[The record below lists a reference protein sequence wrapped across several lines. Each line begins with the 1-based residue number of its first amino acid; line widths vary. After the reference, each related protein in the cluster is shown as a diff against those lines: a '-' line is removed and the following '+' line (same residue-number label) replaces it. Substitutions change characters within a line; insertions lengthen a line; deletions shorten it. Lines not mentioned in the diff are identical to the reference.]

1 MTTAFNPDWS
11 SHVNQQEEN
20 SFDIYSNNKANPIR
34 WLEHDYNQLD
44 YGEYFTKETWD
55 KADAMQMEVMDN
67 FSKWLVNNEWELN
80 YTNGNWEKLDDE
92 IQILPFSELY
102 QIYLK
107 SREA

>member
-1 MTTAFNPDWS
+1 MVTAFNPDWS

-55 KADAMQMEVMDN
+55 KADAMQMEVMEE
-67 FSKWLVNNEWELN
+67 FSIWLLANNWEFN
-80 YTNGNWEKLDDE
+80 YTTKIWENYDN
-92 IQILPFSELY
+92 PFQHSFSDVYELF
-102 QIYLK
+102 LK
-107 SREA
+107 SKEA